1 MEKQAKIQQPG
12 RSLSKAL
19 ESIIKE
25 AVQQSALYQNG
36 ITEKELQ
43 QHMQLLDE
51 EDVDAA
57 PDGEKETSSKTID
70 SEKEKLKTGEIT
82 PDDIIEKL
90 NTIRSGKSFKDE
102 DIFSKLSE
110 YIESLSKAEKVA
122 LLSFLKGISQ
132 VVTGE
137 IEPKDASDPS
147 DSPSDVE
154 MKKDTSGGVVKK
166 TIKPVIIK
174 APEKEKQKKGPS
186 AEDTSGPTP
195 ITPKKK

>member
-1 MEKQAKIQQPG
+1 MEKQVKLQAGK
-12 RSLSKAL
+12 SLSKAL

-25 AVQQSALYQNG
+25 AVQQSSLYQNG
-36 ITEKELQ
+36 ISEKELQ
-43 QHMQLLDE
+43 QHMQQLDE
-51 EDVDAA
+51 EEVDPAL
-57 PDGEKETSSKTID
+57 DSKKETSSKTID
-70 SEKEKLKTGEIT
+70 SEKEKLKSGEIT
-82 PDDIIEKL
+82 PDDIVDKL

-102 DIFSKLSE
+102 TISAKLSE

-137 IEPKDASDPS
+137 IEPEDASDPS

-154 MKKDTSGGVVKK
+154 MKKDTSGGAVKK
-166 TIKPVIIK
+166 TVKPVVIK
-174 APEKEKQKKGPS
+174 APEKEKEKKGSS

-195 ITPKKK
+195 IKPKKK

>member
-1 MEKQAKIQQPG
+1 MEKQVKLQAGK
-12 RSLSKAL
+12 SLSKAL

-25 AVQQSALYQNG
+25 AVQQSSLYQNG
-36 ITEKELQ
+36 ISEKELQ
-43 QHMQLLDE
+43 QHMQQLDE
-51 EDVDAA
+51 EEVDPAL
-57 PDGEKETSSKTID
+57 DSKKETSSKTID
-70 SEKEKLKTGEIT
+70 SEKEKLKSGEIT
-82 PDDIIEKL
+82 PDDIVDKL

-102 DIFSKLSE
+102 TISAKLSE

-137 IEPKDASDPS
+137 IEPEDASDPS

-154 MKKDTSGGVVKK
+154 MKKDTSGGAVKK
-166 TIKPVIIK
+166 TVKPVVIK
-174 APEKEKQKKGPS
+174 APEKEKEKKGSS

-195 ITPKKK
+195 IKTKKK

>member
-1 MEKQAKIQQPG
+1 MEKQVKLQAG

-19 ESIIKE
+19 EKIIKE
-25 AVQQSALYQNG
+25 AVQKSAIYQNG
-36 ITEKELQ
+36 ISEKELQ
-43 QHMQLLDE
+43 RHMSLLAE
-51 EDVDAA
+51 EDVDPAL
-57 PDGEKETSSKTID
+57 DNEKETSSKTID
-70 SEKEKLKTGEIT
+70 SEKEKLKSGEIT

-137 IEPKDASDPS
+137 IEPEDASDPG
-147 DSPSDVE
+147 DSPSDIE
-154 MKKDTSGGVVKK
+154 MKKDTSGGAVKK
-166 TIKPVIIK
+166 TIKPVVII
-174 APEKEKQKKGPS
+174 APEKEKAKKGPS